1 MDWHYKVE
9 PSGSVS
15 IRSLDNPLD
24 SILMPPLVL
33 PCVHKLL
40 TTVPPNVLVWI
51 GYNLSGHPAIA
62 DGAGSSGT
70 IGKTFASGANDV
82 GEKGCVRVREDDAD
96 AAVVVTM
103 Q

>member
-15 IRSLDNPLD
+15 IRDLDNPLD
-24 SILMPPLVL
+24 SILLPPLVL

-51 GYNLSGHPAIA
+51 GHNLAGHPAIA
-62 DGAGSSGT
+62 DGADASGA
-70 IGKTFASGANDV
+70 IGATFASGASDV
-82 GEKGCVRVREDDAD
+82 GERGCVRVREDDAD

>member
-15 IRSLDNPLD
+15 IRDLDNPLD
-24 SILMPPLVL
+24 SILLPPLVL

-51 GYNLSGHPAIA
+51 GYNLSVHPAIA
-62 DGAGSSGT
+62 DGADTSGA
-70 IGKTFASGANDV
+70 IGKTCASGAS
-82 GEKGCVRVREDDAD
+82 GEGERGCVRVREDDAD